1 MSRSGNLPALVL
13 VELKRLRSR
22 RLTLLAGLVLL
33 VAVGLYQVLVA
44 SEVTPPSAADV
55 TQQQQYYEQAHQ
67 DWAQNHTAQE
77 ALCVQ
82 QGGTTEDCVQP
93 EPTPSDYAL
102 TATEFG
108 DVAPVAVQ
116 LSAYITLLAAFLVG
130 ASFIGAEYSTGS
142 LANWLT
148 FVPRRL
154 TVYAS
159 KVVAVVLASALGGAV
174 VNFLMLGLVALLTR
188 VNGGALT
195 GFAAVADDAGRAVPI
210 AVLAGVAGFVFAL
223 LTRHTVAALG
233 IALGYLVVSA
243 VLGAVT
249 ANANGPLGW
258 LPPWLPENNLTA
270 FLEHGTTY
278 QQYVE
283 TVTESGTSGD
293 AIEKHISFGHSA
305 GYWAVL
311 LVVAIVSGALVFR
324 RRDVT

>member
-1 MSRSGNLPALVL
+1 MNRSGNLLTLAL

-22 RLTLLAGLVLL
+22 RVALVGAVLVLL
-33 VAVGLYQVLVA
+33 AVGLFQLVVA
-44 SEVTPPSAADV
+44 DEVTPPSAADV

-67 DWAQNHTAQE
+67 DWAKNHEAQE
-77 ALCVQ
+77 KLCLE
-82 QGGTTEDCVQP
+82 QGGTAADCTQY
-93 EPTPSDYAL
+93 EPTPADYSL
-102 TATEFG
+102 TATPFA
-108 DVAPVAVQ
+108 DIAPVAVQ
-116 LSAYITLLAAFLVG
+116 LSAYVTLLAAFFVG

-148 FVPRRL
+148 FVPQRL
-154 TVYAS
+154 KVYGS
-159 KVVAVVLASALGGAV
+159 KLVAVVLASALGGAV
-174 VNFLMLGLVALLTR
+174 ANFSMLGLVALLTR

-195 GFAAVADDAGRAVPI
+195 GFGAVADDAGRAVPV

-243 VLGAVT
+243 VLGTVSS
-249 ANANGPLGW
+249 NANGPLGW
-258 LPPWLPENNLTA
+258 LPPWLPENNLAA

-283 TVTESGTSGD
+283 TVTASGTSGD
-293 AIEKHISFGHSA
+293 SIEKHISFGHSA
-305 GYWAVL
+305 AYWAVL
-311 LVVAIVSGALVFR
+311 AVVAIVAGAAVFR

>member
-1 MSRSGNLPALVL
+1 MTRSGNLATLVL

-22 RLTLLAGLVLL
+22 RVTLVAAILVLL
-33 VAVGLYQVLVA
+33 GVGLFQLLVA

-67 DWAQNHTAQE
+67 EWEQNHEAQE
-77 ALCVQ
+77 KLCVE
-82 QGGTTEDCVQP
+82 QGGTQSDCVQY
-93 EPTPSDYAL
+93 EPTPADYSL
-102 TATEFG
+102 TATPFA
-108 DVAPVAVQ
+108 DIAPLAVQ

-148 FVPRRL
+148 FVPQRL
-154 TVYAS
+154 LVYGS
-159 KVVAVVLASALGGAV
+159 KLVAVALASALGGAV
-174 VNFLMLGLVALLTR
+174 ASFLMLGLVALLTR

-195 GFAAVADDAGRAVPI
+195 GLRTVADDAGRAVPI

-243 VLGAVT
+243 VLGTVT
-249 ANANGPLGW
+249 QDADGPLGW
-258 LPPWLPENNLTA
+258 LPPWLPEHNVTA

-278 QQYVE
+278 EQYVM

-293 AIEKHISFGHSA
+293 SIEKHLSFGHSVA
-305 GYWAVL
+305 YWGVL
-311 LVVAIVSGALVFR
+311 LVVAVVSGALVFR